1 MSLVLVGIGNELS
14 RPAVKHI
21 LPQKLEEWNLAKG
34 YVKQQQIKE
43 QTVILNT
50 SHKKSSP
57 LLSFA
62 VALLGKTSLRVKQPS
77 EVTVKGPASLKCSLS
92 VLTFIRI
99 IVCGIFLQ
107 IFG

>member
-50 SHKKSSP
+50 SHKKIYSFVEFCSSIAWRD
-57 LLSFA
+57 LLKS
-62 VALLGKTSLRVKQPS
+62 
-77 EVTVKGPASLKCSLS
+77 
-92 VLTFIRI
+92 
-99 IVCGIFLQ
+99 
-107 IFG
+107 